1 MPQAFLSHSSKDKRI
16 VHRILDALK
25 KSLVKALIY
34 DREIA
39 GGEGL
44 LEAVTAGLS
53 QSQYCLVFLST
64 NYLASSWCVD
74 ELQWAY
80 SLYQKGELRLLPV
93 LLDERGQLGLEHLP
107 AARQPFVDLLLRQIK
122 YVQFDRYDEEKS
134 IAAVLKEFWANES
147 VQFDPIKI
155 ETIDGVMVQL
165 IRYGLNTKALPS
177 NFLQGWHLDI
187 EEFIATD
194 KADGKPIQMV
204 LPVAFSGVAINWLI
218 TYLTIPF
225 KNRRTVFVYNQN
237 TQDYVCVFS
246 LPHDQMLGKTLKAR

>member
-16 VHRILDALK
+16 VHKVLDALK
-25 KSLVKALIY
+25 KSLVKAWIY

-53 QSQYCLVFLST
+53 QSQYCVAFLST
-64 NYLASSWCVD
+64 NYLTSSWCMD

-80 SLYQKGELRLLPV
+80 SLYQNGKLRLLPV
-93 LLDERGQLGLEHLP
+93 LLDEREQLRLENLP
-107 AARQPFVDLLLRQIK
+107 APRQAFVDLLLRQIK
-122 YVQFDRYDEEKS
+122 YVAFDRYDEDKS
-134 IAAVLKEFWANES
+134 IAAILKEFWANEF
-147 VQFDPIKI
+147 VQFEPIKI
-155 ETIDGVMVQL
+155 ETIDGVTVQL
-165 IRYGLNTKALPS
+165 IKYGLNAKSLPS
-177 NFLQGWHLDI
+177 NFLQEWQFDI

-194 KADGKPIQMV
+194 KTDGKPIQLD

-246 LPHDQMLGKTLKAR
+246 LPHDKMLGKTLKVK